1 MLHDS
6 LVLVAHLLART
17 RIERVLAFAATRRP
31 QINRNELQQV
41 IVNLLVN
48 AVHAMPEGGTLTLA
62 TRDAGAESVEIEVM
76 DTGAGL
82 ASEVLAELFQ
92 PFVTHKKDGTGLGL
106 WISRSIVER
115 YGGDL
120 QAANRAATEGE
131 GVPGAVMTVL
141 LLADPQAPAAVAAT
155 AIGPPDKP

>member
-1 MLHDS
+1 M
-6 LVLVAHLLART
+6 
-17 RIERVLAFAATRRP
+17 
-31 QINRNELQQV
+31 

-62 TRDAGAESVEIEVM
+62 TRDAGAEGVEIDVM

-115 YGGDL
+115 YGGDIR
-120 QAANRAATEGE
+120 AANRAEG
-131 GVPGAVMTVL
+131 GAVFSVL
-141 LLADPQAPAAVAAT
+141 LRVDGKAR
-155 AIGPPDKP
+155 